1 MKFSLKKTN
10 LAGVVTASLLAASLV
25 AAIPAFAANPSSL
38 TLQSEAVANGA
49 TFTVTL
55 SASTTA
61 AAAGGQAYVTF
72 DPTKF
77 TVVSA
82 AYNKATPYFGAGE
95 FDVAG
100 TLNNT
105 AGAVNALTS
114 TNGGNPNPAVTGTG
128 TWVTLTFTAKAAAN
142 NSVNTISLTSGTSF
156 LANSSA
162 QAMPTDMVNGIIVV
176 GTPPQPD
183 LTVSN
188 VSTTLVSGTGSD
200 ATTNPAQ
207 YNVSFTVNNGARIVN
222 GTDLDADASAFS
234 TELVVNNGTPI
245 IFASPTGLAKDSTVN
260 FTTTTPITLTGNTD
274 NFVITT
280 DYINQVVEVNEANNT
295 ASGFFNYVYASANP
309 TNVNGTL
316 GATTL
321 KFTQPSDVDFGALKI
336 GDANDANPTMNVVT
350 NQSWTVTIKDA
361 TGNNGFM
368 TKYNSTTATYYASVH
383 LANAL
388 KLTASG
394 GYLTA
399 PADPTETAPA
409 NAATVTL
416 SNGTQL
422 LSNGIPAG
430 QAADGISGE
439 TRPVNFHQ
447 KVVGSDEALSSTY
460 SYHSVVSFTCTPGF

>member
-1 MKFSLKKTN
+1 LKFSLKKTI
-10 LAGVVTASLLAASLV
+10 LAGIITAGLLAASLV

-72 DPTKF
+72 DPSKF
-77 TVVSA
+77 TCNSA
-82 AYNKATPYFGAGE
+82 TYNTTTPYFGAGE
-95 FDVAG
+95 FNVAG
-100 TLNNT
+100 TINNT
-105 AGAVNALTS
+105 TGTVNALTS

-142 NSVNTISLTSGTSF
+142 NSVNTISLTSGASF
-156 LANSSA
+156 LANSAA
-162 QAMPTDMVNGIIVV
+162 QAMPTDVNNGIIVV

-188 VSTTLVSGTGSD
+188 VSSTLVSGTGTD
-200 ATTNPAQ
+200 QTTNPAQ
-207 YNVSFTVNNGARIVN
+207 YTVSFHVNNSGNLDVTAAFNTSLVIN
-222 GTDLDADASAFS
+222 GTATQNFNTTTTLAQGTSETFTS
-234 TELVVNNGTPI
+234 TPI
-245 IFASPTGLAKDSTVN
+245 I
-260 FTTTTPITLTGNTD
+260 LTGTTD
-274 NFVITT
+274 NFVVTADT
-280 DYINQVVEVNEANNT
+280 ANTVVESNEANNT
-295 ASGFFNYVYASANP
+295 ASGLFNYTYPSANP

-316 GATTL
+316 GGTL
-321 KFTQPSDVDFGALKI
+321 KFTQPSDVNFGALTL
-336 GDANDANPTMNVVT
+336 GDNNAWPSMNVVT
-350 NQSWTVTIKDA
+350 NQSWTVTIKDG

-368 TKYNSTTATYYASVH
+368 SKYNGTTNTYIAAVH

-388 KLTASG
+388 QLTASG

-399 PADPTETAPA
+399 PVDPSETAPA

-416 SNGTQL
+416 SNAYQQL
-422 LSNGIPAG
+422 ANGIPAG
-430 QAADGISGE
+430 QAADGTSGE
-439 TRPVNFHQ
+439 TRTVNFYQ

-460 SYHSVVSFTCTPGF
+460 SYHSVVSFTCTVGF